1 MTAQTKKITLATIA
15 VVTFFAAYET
25 VKTVIFPQMGVVTS
39 HVISTILVG
48 VTTVFIA
55 RYVFRQQRSLLNEQE
70 QINRRLHEA
79 LGKAELDENLLRSIV
94 ASVAEGLVITDRE
107 SNVLIINDAAR
118 ELLGV
123 GRRPVIRLTDISR
136 DPQFHKVF
144 ATVGANCE
152 RAEARIETRTIAPS
166 ALAALAAPSAQSQAG
181 SQNRRILRLHAAPL
195 RLSGDRAGGGQID
208 GVVCAFTDVSK
219 LEMLERVRQEFISNV
234 SHELRT
240 PLAAIT
246 AYAETLLDGGIDDAE
261 NSLRFLH
268 TIQRNAERM
277 KALVNDISELSA
289 IESGAVM
296 LAIER
301 LPLRQVIG
309 DVFNG
314 LAPRASK
321 HGVTLHNQVAEDF
334 HVDADRRRL
343 DQILINLVDNAVKFN
358 HPGGAVTVLAL
369 DSDGSQT
376 IKVSDTGPGIPPE
389 HLPRVFERFYRVDR
403 ARSREAG
410 GTGLGLAIVK
420 HLALAH
426 GGEAYVASEVGAGS
440 EFSIKLP
447 RRGAANP
454 STDQTHMAHMAH
466 MATETVSYAAK
477 H

>member
-15 VVTFFAAYET
+15 VVTFFAAYEA
-25 VKTVIFPQMGVVTS
+25 VKTAIFPHMGVGAS

-48 VTTVFIA
+48 VTTGFIA
-55 RYVFRQQRSLLNEQE
+55 RYVFRQQLSLLGEQE
-70 QINRRLHEA
+70 QSNRRLQNA
-79 LGKAELDENLLRSIV
+79 LVKSERDENLLRSIV

-118 ELLGV
+118 ELLGA

-144 ATVGANCE
+144 ASALATGE
-152 RAEARIETRTIAPS
+152 RAEARVETRPN
-166 ALAALAAPSAQSQAG
+166 APSAQNQAG

-195 RLSGDRAGGGQID
+195 RLSDDRAGGQID
-208 GVVCAFTDVSK
+208 GVVCAFTDVTK

-289 IESGAVM
+289 IESGAVS
-296 LAIER
+296 LSIER
-301 LPLRQVIG
+301 LSLRQVVG

-314 LAPRASK
+314 LSHRAAK
-321 HGVTLHNQVAEDF
+321 HGVALHNQVAEDF
-334 HVDADRRRL
+334 YVDADRRRL

-358 HPGGAVTVLAL
+358 HPGGAVTVLAA
-369 DSDGSQT
+369 DSEGGQT
-376 IKVSDTGPGIPPE
+376 IKVRDTGPGIPPE
-389 HLPRVFERFYRVDR
+389 HLPRVFERFYRVDK

-426 GGEAYVASEVGAGS
+426 GGEAYVASEFGAGS

-447 RRGAANP
+447 RRDAGAQSA
-454 STDQTHMAHMAH
+454 DQMS
-466 MATETVSYAAK
+466 TETVSYAAK

>member
-25 VKTVIFPQMGVVTS
+25 VKTVIFPHMGALAS
-39 HVISTILVG
+39 HIISTVLVG
-48 VTTVFIA
+48 VTTGLIA
-55 RYVFRQQRSLLNEQE
+55 RYVFRQHLSLLDEQE
-70 QINRRLHEA
+70 QTNRRLQNA
-79 LGKAELDENLLRSIV
+79 LVKSERDENLLRSIV

-118 ELLGV
+118 ELLGA
-123 GRRPVIRLTDISR
+123 GRRPVIRLTEISR
-136 DPQFHKVF
+136 DPQVHKVF
-144 ATVGANCE
+144 ATALLTGE
-152 RAEARIETRTIAPS
+152 RAETRVETRVSAP
-166 ALAALAAPSAQSQAG
+166 AAKGQAG
-181 SQNRRILRLHAAPL
+181 AQNRRILRLHAAPL
-195 RLSGDRAGGGQID
+195 RLSDNPAGGGQID
-208 GVVCAFTDVSK
+208 GVVCAFIDVTK

-289 IESGAVM
+289 IESGAVS

-301 LPLRQVIG
+301 TPLRQVIG
-309 DVFNG
+309 DAFNG
-314 LAPRASK
+314 LSHRAAK
-321 HGVTLHNQVAEDF
+321 HGVTLRNQVAEDF
-334 HVDADRRRL
+334 YVNADRRRL
-343 DQILINLVDNAVKFN
+343 EQILINLVDNAIKFN
-358 HPGGAVTVLAL
+358 HPGGTVTVLAV
-369 DSDGSQT
+369 DSEGSQT

-389 HLPRVFERFYRVDR
+389 SLPRVFERFYRVDK

-447 RRGAANP
+447 RRGASTP
-454 STDQTHMAHMAH
+454 SDQAQLT
-466 MATETVSYAAK
+466 TETVSYAAK

>member
-1 MTAQTKKITLATIA
+1 MTDQTKKIILATIA

-25 VKTVIFPQMGVVTS
+25 VKTLTFPQMGAFTS
-39 HVISTILVG
+39 HIISTIVVG
-48 VTTVFIA
+48 VTTAFIA
-55 RYVFRQQRSLLNEQE
+55 RYIFGQQLSLLDEREQAN
-70 QINRRLHEA
+70 QRLQEA
-79 LGKAELDENLLRSIV
+79 LVKSERDENLLRSIV

-118 ELLGV
+118 ELLGA
-123 GRRPVIRLTDISR
+123 GRRPVTRLTDINR

-144 ATVGANCE
+144 ASALATGE
-152 RAEARIETRTIAPS
+152 RAEAHIETR
-166 ALAALAAPSAQSQAG
+166 PSAQSQAG
-181 SQNRRILRLHAAPL
+181 SQNRRILSLHAAPL
-195 RLSGDRAGGGQID
+195 RLSDNRVGGGQID
-208 GVVCAFTDVSK
+208 GVVCAFTDVTK
-219 LEMLERVRQEFISNV
+219 LEMLERVRQEFLSNV

-289 IESGAVM
+289 IESGAVS

-301 LPLRQVIG
+301 LPLRRVTG

-314 LAPRASK
+314 LSHRAAK
-321 HGVTLHNQVAEDF
+321 HGVTLHNHVDEDF
-334 HVDADRRRL
+334 YVDADRRRL
-343 DQILINLVDNAVKFN
+343 DQILINLVDNAIKFN
-358 HPGGAVTVLAL
+358 HPGGSVTVTAA
-369 DSDGSQT
+369 DSDVSPT
-376 IKVSDTGPGIPPE
+376 IKVCDTGPGIPPE
-389 HLPRVFERFYRVDR
+389 HLPRVFERFYRVDK

-426 GGEAYVASEVGAGS
+426 GGEAYVTSEVGVGS
-440 EFSIKLP
+440 EFAIKLP
-447 RRGAANP
+447 RRAAILSP
-454 STDQTHMAHMAH
+454 DQT
-466 MATETVSYAAK
+466 ATETVSYAAK

>member
-1 MTAQTKKITLATIA
+1 
-15 VVTFFAAYET
+15 
-25 VKTVIFPQMGVVTS
+25 
-39 HVISTILVG
+39 
-48 VTTVFIA
+48 
-55 RYVFRQQRSLLNEQE
+55 
-70 QINRRLHEA
+70 
-79 LGKAELDENLLRSIV
+79 V

-118 ELLGV
+118 ELLGA
-123 GRRPVIRLTDISR
+123 GGRPVIRLTDISR

-144 ATVGANCE
+144 TSALLTGE
-152 RAEARIETRTIAPS
+152 RAEARVEPRVSAPG
-166 ALAALAAPSAQSQAG
+166 AQGQAG
-181 SQNRRILRLHAAPL
+181 SQSRRILRLHAAPL
-195 RLSGDRAGGGQID
+195 RLSGNPAGGGQID
-208 GVVCAFTDVSK
+208 GVVCAFTDVTK

-289 IESGAVM
+289 IESGTVR
-296 LAIER
+296 LVVER
-301 LPLRQVIG
+301 LPLRQVIS

-314 LAPRASK
+314 LSHRAAK
-321 HGVTLHNQVAEDF
+321 HGVTLRNQVTDDF
-334 HVDADRRRL
+334 HINADRRRL
-343 DQILINLVDNAVKFN
+343 EQILINLVDNAIKFN
-358 HPGGAVTVLAL
+358 HPGGTIMVLAV
-369 DSDGSQT
+369 DSEGSQT
-376 IKVSDTGPGIPPE
+376 IKVIDTGPGIPPE
-389 HLPRVFERFYRVDR
+389 SLHRVFERFYRVDK

-447 RRGAANP
+447 RRDGANP
-454 STDQTHMAHMAH
+454 PDQTQLS
-466 MATETVSYAAK
+466 TETFSYATK

>member
-1 MTAQTKKITLATIA
+1 MPSMTAQTKKISLATIA
-15 VVTFFAAYET
+15 AVTFFAAYET
-25 VKTVIFPQMGVVTS
+25 VKTVIFPQMGTVTS

-55 RYVFRQQRSLLNEQE
+55 RYVFSQQLSLLGEQD
-70 QINRRLHEA
+70 QTNRRLQNA
-79 LGKAELDENLLRSIV
+79 LVKSERDENLLRSIV
-94 ASVAEGLVITDRE
+94 ASVAEGLLITDRE

-118 ELLGV
+118 ELLGA

-144 ATVGANCE
+144 TSALATGE
-152 RAEARIETRTIAPS
+152 RAEARIETRPT
-166 ALAALAAPSAQSQAG
+166 ALSGQSQAG

-195 RLSGDRAGGGQID
+195 RLSDDRDGGGQID

-219 LEMLERVRQEFISNV
+219 LEMLERVRQEFLSNV

-246 AYAETLLDGGIDDAE
+246 AYAETLLDGGIDDAD

-289 IESGAVM
+289 IESGAVS
-296 LAIER
+296 LSIER
-301 LPLRQVIG
+301 LPLRQVVG

-314 LAPRASK
+314 LSHRAAK
-321 HGVTLHNQVAEDF
+321 HGVALHNQVAEDF
-334 HVDADRRRL
+334 YVDADRRRL

-358 HPGGAVTVLAL
+358 LPGGAVTVLAV
-369 DSDGSQT
+369 DSVGDQT
-376 IKVSDTGPGIPPE
+376 IKVRDTGPGIPPE
-389 HLPRVFERFYRVDR
+389 HLPRVFERFYRVDK

-447 RRGAANP
+447 RRGDANLSADQM
-454 STDQTHMAHMAH
+454 ST
-466 MATETVSYAAK
+466 EIVSYAAK

>member
-1 MTAQTKKITLATIA
+1 MTVQTKKITLATIA
-15 VVTFFAAYET
+15 VVTVFMIYET
-25 VKTVIFPQMGVVTS
+25 AKTIVFPQMGVITS
-39 HVISTILVG
+39 HVISTIVVG

-55 RYVFRQQRSLLNEQE
+55 RYVFRQQVSLLNEQA
-70 QINRRLHEA
+70 QTNQRLHEA
-79 LGKAELDENLLRSIV
+79 LVKSELDENLLRSIV
-94 ASVAEGLVITDRE
+94 ASVAEGLVITGRD

-118 ELLGV
+118 ELLNTGY
-123 GRRPVIRLTDISR
+123 RPVIRLTNISR
-136 DPQFHKVF
+136 EPQLHKVF
-144 ATVGANCE
+144 SHVLTTGE
-152 RAEARIETRTIAPS
+152 RAEARIETRPS
-166 ALAALAAPSAQSQAG
+166 DSGGQA
-181 SQNRRILRLHAAPL
+181 RRILRLHAAPL
-195 RLSGDRAGGGQID
+195 RLSENQVD
-208 GVVCAFTDVSK
+208 GVVCAFIDVTK
-219 LEMLERVRQEFISNV
+219 LELLERVRQEFLSNV

-246 AYAETLLDGGIDDAE
+246 AYTETLLDGGIDDQE

-289 IESGAVM
+289 IESGAVR

-314 LAPRASK
+314 LSHRATK
-321 HGVTLHNQVAEDF
+321 HGVTLHNQVLEDF
-334 HVDADRRRL
+334 HVKADRRRL

-358 HPGGAVTVLAL
+358 QPGGAVTVLAQASE
-369 DSDGSQT
+369 DSQM
-376 IKVSDTGPGIPPE
+376 IKVCDTGPGIPPE
-389 HLPRVFERFYRVDR
+389 HLPRVFERFYRVDK

-440 EFSIKLP
+440 EFAIKLP
-447 RRGAANP
+447 RRGAGAT
-454 STDQTHMAHMAH
+454 SADQTQP
-466 MATETVSYAAK
+466 ATETVSYAAK
-477 H
+477 Y

>member
-15 VVTFFAAYET
+15 AVTFFAAYET

-55 RYVFRQQRSLLNEQE
+55 RYVFSQQLSLLGEKEQT
-70 QINRRLHEA
+70 NRRLQNA
-79 LGKAELDENLLRSIV
+79 LVKSERDENLLRSIV

-118 ELLGV
+118 ELLGS

-144 ATVGANCE
+144 ATVVTHGE
-152 RAEARIETRTIAPS
+152 RAEARIETRPIAQ
-166 ALAALAAPSAQSQAG
+166 AAPSAQGQAG

-195 RLSGDRAGGGQID
+195 RLSDDSPGGGQID
-208 GVVCAFTDVSK
+208 GVVCAFTDVTK

-309 DVFNG
+309 EVFNG
-314 LAPRASK
+314 LSHRAAK
-321 HGVTLHNQVAEDF
+321 HGVALHNQVAEDF
-334 HVDADRRRL
+334 YIDADRRRL

-358 HPGGAVTVLAL
+358 HPGGAVTVLAV
-369 DSDGSQT
+369 DSEGGQT
-376 IKVSDTGPGIPPE
+376 IKVRDTGPGIPPE
-389 HLPRVFERFYRVDR
+389 HLPRVFERFYRVDK

-440 EFSIKLP
+440 EFAIKLP
-447 RRGAANP
+447 RRAAAIPGA
-454 STDQTHMAHMAH
+454 DQTQP
-466 MATETVSYAAK
+466 ATETVSYAAK

>member
-1 MTAQTKKITLATIA
+1 MSLQSAIRNPQSAIMTTQTKKIILATIA
-15 VVTFFAAYET
+15 AVTFFAAYET
-25 VKTVIFPQMGVVTS
+25 VKTMIFPQMGVIAS

-55 RYVFRQQRSLLNEQE
+55 RYVFRQQLSLLGEQE
-70 QINRRLHEA
+70 QTNRRLQNA
-79 LGKAELDENLLRSIV
+79 LVKSERDENLLRSIV

-118 ELLGV
+118 ELLGA

-144 ATVGANCE
+144 ASALATGE
-152 RAEARIETRTIAPS
+152 RAEARVETRPN
-166 ALAALAAPSAQSQAG
+166 APSAQNQAG

-195 RLSGDRAGGGQID
+195 RLSDDRAGQID
-208 GVVCAFTDVSK
+208 GVVCAFTDVTK

-289 IESGAVM
+289 IESGAVR
-296 LAIER
+296 LSIER
-301 LPLRQVIG
+301 LSLRQVVG

-314 LAPRASK
+314 LSHRAAK
-321 HGVTLHNQVAEDF
+321 HGVALHNQVAEDF
-334 HVDADRRRL
+334 YLDADRRRL

-358 HPGGAVTVLAL
+358 HPGGAVTVLAE
-369 DSDGSQT
+369 DSEGGQT
-376 IKVSDTGPGIPPE
+376 IKVRDTGPGIPPE
-389 HLPRVFERFYRVDR
+389 HLPRVFERFYRVDK

-447 RRGAANP
+447 RRGAGAQ
-454 STDQTHMAHMAH
+454 SADQMS
-466 MATETVSYAAK
+466 TETVSYAAK

>member
-1 MTAQTKKITLATIA
+1 MTAQTKKISLVTIA

-25 VKTVIFPQMGVVTS
+25 VKTLVFPHMGIGAS
-39 HVISTILVG
+39 HVISTIVVG
-48 VTTVFIA
+48 VTSIFVA
-55 RYVFRQQRSLLNEQE
+55 RYVFRQQVSLLNEQE
-70 QINRRLHEA
+70 QINRRLQEA
-79 LGKAELDENLLRSIV
+79 LGKSELDENLLRSIV
-94 ASVAEGLVITDRE
+94 ASVAEGLVITGRD

-118 ELLGV
+118 ELLNV
-123 GRRPVIRLTDISR
+123 GHRPVIRLTNLSR
-136 DPQFHKVF
+136 DPQLHKVF
-144 ATVGANCE
+144 ARVLATGE
-152 RAEARIETRTIAPS
+152 RAEARIETRS
-166 ALAALAAPSAQSQAG
+166 SEAG

-195 RLSGDRAGGGQID
+195 RLSDSQVD
-208 GVVCAFTDVSK
+208 GVVCAFSDDTK
-219 LEMLERVRQEFISNV
+219 LEMLERVRQEFLSNV

-246 AYAETLLDGGIDDAE
+246 AYAETLLDGGVNDPD

-289 IESGAVM
+289 IESGAVR

-301 LPLRQVIG
+301 LPLRQVVG
-309 DVFNG
+309 DVFSG
-314 LAPRASK
+314 LAPRAAK
-321 HGVTLHNQVAEDF
+321 HGVALHNQVAEDF
-334 HVDADRRRL
+334 YVDADRRRL

-358 HPGGAVTVLAL
+358 HPGGAVTVLAA
-369 DSDGSQT
+369 DSEGGQT
-376 IKVSDTGPGIPPE
+376 IKVRDTGPGIPPE
-389 HLPRVFERFYRVDR
+389 HLPRVFERFYRVDK

-447 RRGAANP
+447 RRGDGAHSA
-454 STDQTHMAHMAH
+454 DQMS
-466 MATETVSYAAK
+466 TETVSYAAK